1 MPGRAAVADPWPVWP
16 EGFAASARDVDAL
29 LVLSGLR
36 SITPRRLI
44 EVAVQRG
51 TASATLAWIRAGKAG
66 SGNDQYFA
74 RELDP
79 ERIAGDAR
87 ACGARFLPWG
97 SPEYPQ
103 QLRTIHDPP
112 AGLFVRGGSLPEPTR
127 AVAVVGARRCTDL
140 GRDLAKDI
148 GRKLGLAG
156 VCVVS
161 GAARGVDA
169 ASHAGALSADAGTVA
184 VLGCGLDVAYPPGS
198 RDLLQRIV
206 AGGGAV
212 VSEYPPGVPPDPRNF
227 PARNRIVAG
236 LCSATVV
243 VEGAYGSGSMITA
256 EHALEFGRDVYAIP
270 GSVNNP
276 LAAVPL
282 RLIREGAT
290 MIRGAEDLLED
301 LALELV
307 QEEVLERVDLS
318 EAERAVLDQLIGPTL
333 PDRVARSVG
342 ATLPEVVGVLMRLE
356 LRGFVRSVGG
366 RYESTLKARSSA
378 S

>member
-112 AGLFVRGGSLPEPTR
+112 AGLFVRGGSLPDPTR